1 MSDQAAHILILDSQP
16 DEISSFKDMLLK
28 AGVENIELH
37 PIFQFDAALDCLKQN
52 PFDLFIIDLNIVPG
66 QWDGLLN
73 SVRSI
78 SPDIPMILLTN
89 NENINRIDAV
99 IKNNVEDC
107 LLREHLRGDIF
118 TRSVVCAVEKRRFQK
133 NLSATEASLQ
143 KLVEQIVDGI
153 LIVGADATILQANVF
168 AEAMFE
174 YPKDSL
180 IGVPFQYP
188 LVSNGKMLIEIPRQ
202 DAKSLS
208 VEMYVV
214 PTEWK
219 HESVHMV
226 ILRDVT
232 EQKQVEERLRLS
244 AQVFETTAEGIFITD
259 EKSIIISANQAFSD
273 ITGYSLQEIIG
284 KNALQFHSDQRDCEF
299 FRQTWN
305 SIAITERWQ
314 GEVWN
319 RRKNG
324 ELYPEWVTISTVKD
338 DRGELS
344 NYIAIFT
351 DISLRK
357 ESERRLVHL
366 ATHDPLTDLPNRE
379 LFYDRLEQALMR
391 ARRNRAGENNHW
403 MVAVMLL
410 DLDGFKAINDTLGH
424 AQGDYL
430 LQIVSKRLQN
440 CVRMSDSV
448 ARLGGDEFTVVIE
461 NLTDAR
467 NPSLVA
473 EKILKSIAAPF
484 LLANEE
490 HSITA
495 SIGVSVYPLDGED
508 SINLLKHADIAMYR
522 AKEKHNTFEYY
533 SLTG

>member
-1 MSDQAAHILILDSQP
+1 MSNQPAHILILDNQP
-16 DEISSFKDMLLK
+16 DDISNLKAILEK
-28 AGVENIELH
+28 AGVDNIELH
-37 PIFQFDAALDCLKQN
+37 PVFQYNTAIDCIKQHSYEVFIVN
-52 PFDLFIIDLNIVPG
+52 INAVPDLG
-66 QWDGLLN
+66 KGLLS

-78 SPDIPMILLTN
+78 STDIPIILLTSI
-89 NENINRIDAV
+89 ENFNRIDPV
-99 IKNNVEDC
+99 LKENVEDC
-107 LLREHLRGDIF
+107 IVMENFRGDVFARLVI
-118 TRSVVCAVEKRRFQK
+118 CAVEKYRFQK
-133 NLSATEASLQ
+133 NLLATEASLL

-153 LIVGADATILQANVF
+153 LIVGEDGIIQHANVF
-168 AEAMFE
+168 AETMFGCTQGE
-174 YPKDSL
+174 L
-180 IGVPFQYP
+180 INVPFQYP
-188 LVSNGKMLIEIPRQ
+188 LVSNGKMFIDIPRS
-202 DAKSLS
+202 DSKSLT

-219 HESVHMV
+219 HQAVHMV
-226 ILRDVT
+226 ILRDIT
-232 EQKQVEERLRLS
+232 EQQQAQEKLCLS

-259 EKSIIISANQAFSD
+259 EHSNIISANQAFTD
-273 ITGYSLQEIIG
+273 ITGYTLPEILG
-284 KNALQFHSDQRDCEF
+284 KNALEFHSDQRDSEF

-319 RRKNG
+319 RRKDG
-324 ELYPEWVTISTVKD
+324 AVYPEWVTISTVKD
-338 DRGELS
+338 DMGELS

-357 ESERRLVHL
+357 ESERRLLHL

-391 ARRNRAGENNHW
+391 ARRNRAGDNNRW

-430 LQIVSKRLQN
+430 LQIVAQRLQN

-448 ARLGGDEFTVVIE
+448 ARLGGDEFSVVIE
-461 NLTDAR
+461 NLIDAR

-473 EKILKSIAAPF
+473 EKILKSIATPF
-484 LLANEE
+484 LLADEE

-495 SIGVSVYPLDGED
+495 SIGISVYPLDGED
-508 SINLLKHADIAMYR
+508 RINLLKHADIAMYR
-522 AKEKHNTFEYY
+522 AKEKHNTYEYY
-533 SLTG
+533 SLTR